1 MIIINIKKYLLF
13 GIHAVHITIM
23 IEIKE
28 KTFNSKI
35 INS

>member
-1 MIIINIKKYLLF
+1 MIIINIKKYLLL
-13 GIHAVHITIM
+13 GIQAVYITIM